1 VVSDASTLSINVSG
15 ERPNRAVAWV
25 SAELVAPYPP
35 GVPVLAPGERVTRA
49 TLDSLVRARDER
61 ARIGYAAD
69 RTLAT
74 LYVVAE

>member
-1 VVSDASTLSINVSG
+1 VNAS
-15 ERPNRAVAWV
+15 
-25 SAELVAPYPP
+25 
-35 GVPVLAPGERVTRA
+35 LAPRWTPWF
-49 TLDSLVRARDER
+49 ARDER

>member
-1 VVSDASTLSINVSG
+1 MGVCRARCAVSP
-15 ERPNRAVAWV
+15 R
-25 SAELVAPYPP
+25 
-35 GVPVLAPGERVTRA
+35 VPVLAPGERVTRA
-49 TLDSLVRARDER
+49 TLDCLVRARDER

>member
-1 VVSDASTLSINVSG
+1 M
-15 ERPNRAVAWV
+15 

-49 TLDSLVRARDER
+49 TLDSLVRGRDEG
-61 ARIGYAAD
+61 ARIAYAAYP
-69 RTLAT
+69 TLAT